1 MKYVHALTAVCI
13 ALSAICAAAAVL
25 LVPGAFESRGTA
37 RILWIAGLAVLALV
51 LALTARRLRS
61 RP

>member
-25 LVPGAFESRGTA
+25 LVPGHSNPAAPPAFCGSRG
-37 RILWIAGLAVLALV
+37 LPSS
-51 LALTARRLRS
+51 RLSWR
-61 RP
+61 